1 MILIEDGNF
10 SRWLRVTLFAF
21 GLAIF
26 GCSLAIDLLPRWARM
41 VGFASGFG
49 MMALGGFCSRA
60 HMLHI
65 KPFDNS
71 YEKARNSYD
80 TESNG
85 EHKQTPTSN
94 SSPSNE

>member
-1 MILIEDGNF
+1 MILIEDGNLP
-10 SRWLRVTLFAF
+10 RWLRVTLFAV

-26 GCSLAIDLLPRWARM
+26 GDSLAIDLLPRWARM
-41 VGFASGFG
+41 VGFVAGFG

-60 HMLHI
+60 HLLHI

-71 YEKARNSYD
+71 YEKARKSYD
-80 TESNG
+80 TESNE
-85 EHKQTPTSN
+85 EHMQTPTSS